1 MLTHFLFTLKIGF
14 HLKIVKESI
23 LHIGIVLDKNHGHR
37 HFQKWTS
44 QQLLNNSCF
53 LFLSFQAMVDRS
65 MEPGKPFTLPFT
77 VMTDATGGSYKISA
91 RNDRDFKMNIPG
103 R

>member
-1 MLTHFLFTLKIGF
+1 MYLTT
-14 HLKIVKESI
+14 
-23 LHIGIVLDKNHGHR
+23 
-37 HFQKWTS
+37 TT
-44 QQLLNNSCF
+44 QQIF
-53 LFLSFQAMVDRS
+53 LFLSSQAVVDRS

-91 RNDRDFKMNIPG
+91 RNNRDFKMNIPG